1 MLQGKTMT
9 EPVEKLPRKSPFDRW
24 VKLGFVAVIMIVVAV
39 VYLVQQ
45 KAPELEGWSSDL
57 PGALSAARERKTRVL
72 LVFTNNPPSQED
84 RNFIEKCLT
93 WSTTRKVL
101 AHLGYE
107 RAHLTIADH
116 PSAAQRYQVSNA
128 PTVLLLD
135 PSGAV
140 LKQRSGYMS
149 DLTFCNEFL
158 DVSVAEIRKLEGN
171 GQDQTN
177 P

>member
-39 VYLVQQ
+39 VYLVQR

-57 PGALSAARERKTRVL
+57 PGALSAAKERKTQVL

-84 RNFIEKCLT
+84 RNFIEKCLA

-101 AHLGYE
+101 KHLGYE
-107 RAHLTIADH
+107 QVHLTIADH
-116 PSAAQRYQVSNA
+116 PSAAQRYQVSNVPA
-128 PTVLLLD
+128 VLLLD
-135 PSGAV
+135 SAGTI
-140 LKQRSGYMS
+140 LKQRNGYMS

-158 DVSVAEIRKLEGN
+158 GVSVAEIRKLQE
-171 GQDQTN
+171 QDQTN